1 MGTYYAISR
10 RKASDDVLTPSSVP
24 AAGIRW
30 VHSSHTQGAPARPS
44 LKPGQVYV
52 TRRGTVYHSDWC
64 QVVQRTWE
72 FNRPALQVCAQD
84 AVGSRRLCRSCAEEA
99 NRS

>member
-1 MGTYYAISR
+1 MGTYNATSR
-10 RKASDDVLTPSSVP
+10 RKPSDDVLTPSSVP
-24 AAGIRW
+24 GAGIRW
-30 VHSSHTQGAPARPS
+30 VHSSRTQGIPARPS

-52 TRRGTVYHSDWC
+52 TRRGTVYHSYWC